1 MAAYP
6 RTGSCCDFHPCQTLI
21 FMKFPSS
28 YLVYDFE
35 TTGLE
40 KDCQVL
46 EIGARFVQDNK
57 IWLNKTWL
65 IKSPTPVPPF
75 ITELTGITD
84 ELLATEGVDEGKAFR
99 EFASV
104 AVRAEAL
111 VGHNIIRYDN
121 PILQR
126 MAEKYRVAAH
136 FEKPMAA
143 CIDTAAFF
151 KAQEMGEEH
160 LWNESLKHFQ
170 ERIMDTKSH
179 VKFNLALAHE
189 KLGFSNEGIVA
200 HRASGDIEMTY
211 RIFLKMT
218 GKM

>member
-1 MAAYP
+1 
-6 RTGSCCDFHPCQTLI
+6 
-21 FMKFPSS
+21 MKFPSS

-65 IKSPTPVPPF
+65 IKSPTPIPPF

-84 ELLATEGVDEGKAFR
+84 DLLATEGVDEGKAFR

-104 AVRAEAL
+104 AARAEAL
-111 VGHNIIRYDN
+111 VGHNIIRFDN

-126 MAEKYRVAAH
+126 MAEKHGVLAQ
-136 FEKPMAA
+136 FEKPMRA
-143 CIDTAAFF
+143 CIDTAALF
-151 KAQEMGEEH
+151 KAQEMGEEQF
-160 LWNESLKHFQ
+160 WTESFGAFQ
-170 ERIMDTKSH
+170 ERIANTKNN
-179 VKFNLALAHE
+179 VKYKLELAYE
-189 KLGFSNEGIVA
+189 KLGFSTEGIVA
-200 HRASGDIEMTY
+200 HRAAGDIEMAHQ
-211 RIFLKMT
+211 IFLKMT